1 MNREEVLQQL
11 KDLKEHCNQFVDE
24 DDIWQKDVEALEIAI
39 EVLKR
44 EQGVE

>member
-24 DDIWQKDVEALEIAI
+24 DDIWQKDVIALEIAI
-39 EVLKR
+39 AVISFEKDS
-44 EQGVE
+44 